1 VPKFVFGV
9 NAVNGHARA
18 HHVEECLGMLEKTE
32 AGSSVLSSKSDAFF
46 FERSA
51 SFVEAAKLLF
61 VEIGIFGK
69 SHHRSMNADRLA
81 AGKIANERRGVSIGH
96 ADAADAGVDADV
108 EGDGLLRFGGTLVQ
122 RGAQKGIDHGRDAAG
137 DGVFEIAIV
146 ERAEKENRLA
156 NAGVAQSDSFVQLHD
171 GETEDFPLRLEDL
184 GDIGHAH
191 AVAVIFD
198 DGKDGTRSHTAGDFL
213 DVMAQVFAVNLHPR
227 IEGGIF
233 RSGF

>member
-1 VPKFVFGV
+1 
-9 NAVNGHARA
+9 
-18 HHVEECLGMLEKTE
+18 MLEKTE

-51 SFVEAAKLLF
+51 SFVEA
-61 VEIGIFGK
+61 
-69 SHHRSMNADRLA
+69 
-81 AGKIANERRGVSIGH
+81 
-96 ADAADAGVDADV
+96 
-108 EGDGLLRFGGTLVQ
+108 
-122 RGAQKGIDHGRDAAG
+122 
-137 DGVFEIAIV
+137 
-146 ERAEKENRLA
+146 ENLLA

-198 DGKDGTRSHTAGDFL
+198 DGKNGTRSHTAGDFL

>member
-1 VPKFVFGV
+1 MAMPG
-9 NAVNGHARA
+9 RT
-18 HHVEECLGMLEKTE
+18 M
-32 AGSSVLSSKSDAFF
+32 SS
-46 FERSA
+46 
-51 SFVEAAKLLF
+51 
-61 VEIGIFGK
+61 
-69 SHHRSMNADRLA
+69 
-81 AGKIANERRGVSIGH
+81 
-96 ADAADAGVDADV
+96 
-108 EGDGLLRFGGTLVQ
+108 
-122 RGAQKGIDHGRDAAG
+122 DAAG